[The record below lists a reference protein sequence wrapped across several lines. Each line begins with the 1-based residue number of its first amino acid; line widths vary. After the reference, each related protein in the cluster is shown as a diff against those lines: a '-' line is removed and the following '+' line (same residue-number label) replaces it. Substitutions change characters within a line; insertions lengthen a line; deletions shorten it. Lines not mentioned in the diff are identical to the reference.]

1 MAHCI
6 QYFIIFFCF
15 DEFARGRSCCNEQKC
30 VCAQLEHFK
39 ELYHMD
45 CSNRGLTEIPIPS
58 KDTEVYS
65 IDLSRNE
72 LRNVTIT
79 NHFSRTLKQL
89 NLSHNELSILSNN
102 SFNWIPYL
110 EVLDLSYNILRLSN
124 TSLPNL
130 VFQYLSNLKVLNLS
144 HNDVIGTDHYNAEIF
159 RHTESLETLVI
170 DGLRN
175 GNFDFKTK
183 NKRCAPSYV
192 TNHDTIE
199 LTKLTT
205 LIVSGRRNRSKCL
218 VTDLSAGFFDSV
230 SNITYLDMSGCAIQS
245 IGRES
250 LSPLS
255 HLTYLDVSYNEQL
268 SFHSIRNISTLKG
281 LKTLKLD
288 KIHCTFGRGIYITE
302 DMVHALR
309 DTSIENISLK
319 SNRIEMAARSVYYY
333 LPPNLT
339 NADISDNRLT
349 FGAYVL
355 TAYAFRNLKFANLSG
370 QSSSHFTGKTDDF
383 MICKHATVCSSLS
396 TQHTHP
402 VLNREISLFRSKEG
416 VKLYLPPHL
425 ETIDISSSSLS
436 SNIHVLYIDPNNNLK
451 TINFSHNF
459 FQHLGGPVY
468 GLQKIETCD
477 FSNNFISYLSPDFFI
492 YCTTLKY
499 INFKGNLLGN
509 SMSKSNA
516 TYFVHLRNLTFL
528 DLSSN
533 VIRFVSPDIFEGLES
548 LKTLNLSFNLLRNFS
563 FRTHQ
568 MPFLRTLDLSFN
580 ELLPFSDF
588 TIKFLE
594 SRQRLQSLKIILTGN
609 VIPCTCD
616 SLDFFKWMLSHEKTV
631 EVDYSYI
638 CQNMHSVE
646 NSNDLELIRKILM
659 KKCDDYDEI
668 IGVVSALFV
677 VFFAFIVSGIIHRYR
692 WKLRYIYYMSIWSTT
707 TSHKSYGK
715 VYDYDAFV
723 SYADEENDF
732 VIQEMTP
739 ELEEVS
745 DLRLCLHER
754 DFTPG
759 ISIGENITKAICN
772 SRKVLCVVTENF
784 LCSQWCM
791 YELEMALTDNRYSRD
806 DQSVFLIMYGGLP
819 TDSCKIR
826 SSIRLMSLVKE
837 HAYLEYP
844 NDESN
849 RAEFWNSLRLIA
861 GKKP

>member
-1 MAHCI
+1 
-6 QYFIIFFCF
+6 
-15 DEFARGRSCCNEQKC
+15 
-30 VCAQLEHFK
+30 
-39 ELYHMD
+39 MD

-370 QSSSHFTGKTDDF
+370 QSSSHFT
-383 MICKHATVCSSLS
+383 
-396 TQHTHP
+396 
-402 VLNREISLFRSKEG
+402 
-416 VKLYLPPHL
+416 
-425 ETIDISSSSLS
+425 
-436 SNIHVLYIDPNNNLK
+436 
-451 TINFSHNF
+451 
-459 FQHLGGPVY
+459 
-468 GLQKIETCD
+468 
-477 FSNNFISYLSPDFFI
+477 
-492 YCTTLKY
+492 
-499 INFKGNLLGN
+499 
-509 SMSKSNA
+509 
-516 TYFVHLRNLTFL
+516 
-528 DLSSN
+528 
-533 VIRFVSPDIFEGLES
+533 
-548 LKTLNLSFNLLRNFS
+548 
-563 FRTHQ
+563 
-568 MPFLRTLDLSFN
+568 
-580 ELLPFSDF
+580 
-588 TIKFLE
+588 
-594 SRQRLQSLKIILTGN
+594 
-609 VIPCTCD
+609 
-616 SLDFFKWMLSHEKTV
+616 
-631 EVDYSYI
+631 
-638 CQNMHSVE
+638 E